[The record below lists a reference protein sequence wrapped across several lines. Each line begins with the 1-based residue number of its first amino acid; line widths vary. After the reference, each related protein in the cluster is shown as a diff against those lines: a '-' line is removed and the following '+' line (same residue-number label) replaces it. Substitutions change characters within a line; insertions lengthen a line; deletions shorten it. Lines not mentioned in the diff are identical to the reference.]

1 MVHDATRWQV
11 ETSNAITL
19 EQLTTQYPYA
29 GSLITFFQFVTIS
42 LYGLPRHITWTRY
55 GPRFKPRRIPLMPYL
70 IQVGLFYLVSV
81 LNNAVFGYQI
91 PMSVHIIFR
100 SSGLVVSMI
109 LGWLLRGKRLVIF
122 HSGNILIPIGAL

>member
-1 MVHDATRWQV
+1 
-11 ETSNAITL
+11 
-19 EQLTTQYPYA
+19 
-29 GSLITFFQFVTIS
+29 
-42 LYGLPRHITWTRY
+42 
-55 GPRFKPRRIPLMPYL
+55 MPYL